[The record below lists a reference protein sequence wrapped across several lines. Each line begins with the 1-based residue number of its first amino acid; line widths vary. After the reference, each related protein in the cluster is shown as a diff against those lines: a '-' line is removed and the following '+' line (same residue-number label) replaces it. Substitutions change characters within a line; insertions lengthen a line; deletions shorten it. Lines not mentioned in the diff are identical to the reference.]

1 VSRSLRWIA
10 LSGAVLLALACARE
24 TKHDLLKKAELITT
38 KAELEQILG
47 APDDRHKLGPIE
59 TWTYD
64 ASDGRVTFLIAGGTV
79 QLQATSDSDP
89 KP

>member
-1 VSRSLRWIA
+1 VSRTSTWLA

-24 TKHDLLKKAELITT
+24 TKHDLLEKAELVTT

-47 APDDRHKLGPIE
+47 SPDDRHKLGPIE

-64 ASDGRVTFLIAGGTV
+64 ASDGKVTFLITGGTV
-79 QLQATSDSDP
+79 QLQATSDLDP